1 MKKHLLFLGPP
12 GAGKGTQAEL
22 LSQAYSYLHLS
33 TGELLRKEID
43 SGTYLGTQV
52 KDIMNKGELVSDR
65 LVLEIVKKNL
75 DKDNKGWI
83 LDGYPRN
90 LSQVNSLNGVLL
102 DINQPLEI
110 VFYLDI
116 PDEVLVKRLLMR
128 GRKDDNE
135 ETIKTRLKIYKDTT
149 EPVIEHYKKLSLLIK
164 INAVG
169 DLKSISADIK
179 QKMACL

>member
-1 MKKHLLFLGPP
+1 MKKYVLFLGPP
-12 GAGKGTQAEL
+12 GAGKGTQAAL
-22 LSQAYSYLHLS
+22 LSKANSFLHLS

-43 SGTYLGTQV
+43 LNTNLGKQV
-52 KDIMNKGELVSDR
+52 KDIMNKGELVSDQ

-90 LSQVNSLNGVLL
+90 LSQVDSLNDVLVN
-102 DINQPLEI
+102 INQPLQI

-116 PDEVLVKRLLMR
+116 PDEVLIQRLLMR

-135 ETIKTRLKIYKDTT
+135 ETIKTRLKIYKETT
-149 EPVIEHYKKLSLLIK
+149 EPLIEYYKKLSLLVD
-164 INAVG
+164 INADG
-169 DLKSISADIK
+169 DLKTVSYDIK
-179 QKMACL
+179 QKMV

>member
-1 MKKHLLFLGPP
+1 MKKYVLFLGPP
-12 GAGKGTQAEL
+12 GAGKGTQAAF
-22 LSQAYSYLHLS
+22 LSKANSFLHLS

-43 SGTYLGTQV
+43 LNTNLGKQV
-52 KDIMNKGELVSDR
+52 KDIMNKGELVSDQ

-90 LSQVNSLNGVLL
+90 LSQVDSLNDVLVN
-102 DINQPLEI
+102 INQPLQI

-116 PDEVLVKRLLMR
+116 PDEVLIKRLLMR

-135 ETIKTRLKIYKDTT
+135 ETIKTRLKIYKETT
-149 EPVIEHYKKLSLLIK
+149 EPLIQYYRKLSLLVD
-164 INAVG
+164 INADG
-169 DLKSISADIK
+169 DLKKVSYDIK
-179 QKMACL
+179 QKMV

>member
-12 GAGKGTQAEL
+12 GAGKGTQAAL
-22 LSQAYSYLHLS
+22 LSKANSYLHLS

-43 SGTYLGTQV
+43 LDTDLGKQV
-52 KDIMNKGELVSDR
+52 KDIMNKGELVNDQ

-75 DKDNKGWI
+75 DKYNKGWI

-90 LSQVNSLNGVLL
+90 LSQVNSLSNVLR

-116 PDEVLVKRLLMR
+116 EDEVLIERLLMR

-135 ETIKTRLKIYKDTT
+135 ETIKTRLKIYKETT
-149 EPVIEHYKKLSLLIK
+149 EPLIDYYKNLSLLEY
-164 INAVG
+164 INANG
-169 DLKSISADIK
+169 DLKTIFADIK
-179 QKMACL
+179 QKMA

>member
-12 GAGKGTQAEL
+12 GAGKGTQAAL
-22 LSQAYSYLHLS
+22 LSEANSYLHLS

-43 SGTYLGTQV
+43 LNTDLGIQV
-52 KDIMNKGELVSDR
+52 KDIMNKGELVSDQ

-90 LSQVNSLNGVLL
+90 LSQVNSLNDVLMN
-102 DINQPLEI
+102 INQPLEI

-116 PDEVLVKRLLMR
+116 PDEVLIERLLLR

-135 ETIKTRLKIYKDTT
+135 ETIKTRLKIYKETT
-149 EPVIEHYKKLSLLIK
+149 EPLIEYYKKLSLLVN
-164 INAVG
+164 INANG
-169 DLKSISADIK
+169 DLKTISADIK
-179 QKMACL
+179 QKMA